1 MVQRES
7 PLRHL
12 FFAKQTR
19 SLLDKHRTVLLVYRM
34 AQSRKAEFLLT
45 MEQNRDTLLLHRQQ
59 KGGIV

>member
-7 PLRHL
+7 PLRIC

-19 SLLDKHRTVLLVYRM
+19 SLLDKHCTVLLVYHM
-34 AQSRKAEFLLT
+34 TQSRQTDFLLT

-59 KGGIV
+59 KGELV